1 MSAREAGAQLPERS
15 PPEPTPPAAEPADD
29 AAAAG
34 DGEGGGKA
42 GKGRE
47 RRSKGDGKGERGERR
62 GRNPPRDVDAETFGE
77 AASASSRRDRS
88 TRDGRPSRGP
98 KGSSPTPN
106 TEGDGPTGLPTALDG
121 LDSAALDMPH
131 MPATGVSGFDLYAWD
146 ELEVHGYRWA
156 AGWTPPWGQQT
167 GAVGTLASGLSPTLQ
182 RFALYLP
189 LYNGQ
194 KTLCFRT
201 LYT

>member
-1 MSAREAGAQLPERS
+1 MALPE
-15 PPEPTPPAAEPADD
+15 PAVTLALLLLLLASAALTD
-29 AAAAG
+29 AAAAT
-34 DGEGGGKA
+34 
-42 GKGRE
+42 RWY
-47 RRSKGDGKGERGERR
+47 R
-62 GRNPPRDVDAETFGE
+62 AETELTVEQSGPWPGFERLPAE
-77 AASASSRRDRS
+77 ARESVRPEVWAQSTTSAGVVVLFEQHGRGCTELLINASL
-88 TRDGRPSRGP
+88 T
-98 KGSSPTPN
+98 
-106 TEGDGPTGLPTALDG
+106 
-121 LDSAALDMPH
+121 SAALDMPH